1 MNINRNNY
9 EEFFMLYAD
18 NELSA
23 AERKNVELFVAANPD
38 LQQELAVFCDFKL
51 NPDTTIVFA
60 GKETLMKQENGTAAV
75 TISNYETFFVLYAD
89 DELTSNEKAAVTSFL
104 LQHPELQPSFDL

>member
-9 EEFFMLYAD
+9 EEFFILYTD
-18 NELSA
+18 NELTA
-23 AERKNVELFVAANPD
+23 AEKENVELFIAANPD
-38 LQQELAVFCDFKL
+38 LKQELAIFRDFKL

-60 GKETLMKQENGTAAV
+60 GKEALIKQENGTVAI

-89 DELTSNEKAAVTSFL
+89 DELTSDEQAAVTTFL
-104 LQHPELQPSFDL
+104 